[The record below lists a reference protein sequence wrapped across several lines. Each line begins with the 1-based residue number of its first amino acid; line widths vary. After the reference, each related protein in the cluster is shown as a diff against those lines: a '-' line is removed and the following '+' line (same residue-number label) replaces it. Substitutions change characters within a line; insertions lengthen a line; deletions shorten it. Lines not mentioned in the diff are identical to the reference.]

1 MSSRI
6 TAHTPVRTTR
16 RRARALAISAAGLA
30 VAFALSACSGSTLPA
45 ATGGATEG
53 AGAPAS
59 DYDAIIASA
68 PKADEATIAD
78 SEWATRIKEAG
89 VLKTGGSDSGPLWS
103 LKDPATGKIEG
114 FDAGLSQMLA
124 QYILGEPKTDLTI
137 TTVDTR
143 ETLLQNNTVDTVFAT
158 YSITPQRAEKIDFAG
173 PYYMSG
179 TSIQVKSDTTDISSY
194 KDLAGKT
201 VVTQANSTGV
211 TTLEEF
217 APDAK
222 VITFTDNA
230 QCVAALVQ
238 GRADAYVID
247 ESILIANA
255 VKDPTLKVVG
265 EPFTEDPYGIG
276 VNKDGDAK
284 AFVNAWL
291 QKIYDDGSWA
301 KLWKATVGTVVEGD
315 APTPPVIG
323 SADGS

>member
-179 TSIQVKSDTTDISSY
+179 TSIQVKSDTTEAPKLSSSVSIRF
-194 KDLAGKT
+194 GI
-201 VVTQANSTGV
+201 G
-211 TTLEEF
+211 F
-217 APDAK
+217 IAP
-222 VITFTDNA
+222 
-230 QCVAALVQ
+230 L
-238 GRADAYVID
+238 GRSFSDRYMLSGEVKMWR
-247 ESILIANA
+247 SI
-255 VKDPTLKVVG
+255 VVG
-265 EPFTEDPYGIG
+265 RITR
-276 VNKDGDAK
+276 
-284 AFVNAWL
+284 
-291 QKIYDDGSWA
+291 
-301 KLWKATVGTVVEGD
+301 KATKLKMC
-315 APTPPVIG
+315 AIHMAWYQPVIVSRFSTRPESG
-323 SADGS
+323 